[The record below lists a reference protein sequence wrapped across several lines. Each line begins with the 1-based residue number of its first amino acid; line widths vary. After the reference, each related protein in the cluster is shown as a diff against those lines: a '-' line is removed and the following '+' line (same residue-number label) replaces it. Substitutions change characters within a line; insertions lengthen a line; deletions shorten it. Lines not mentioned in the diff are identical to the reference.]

1 MSAHDNDDVIFRL
14 LAFVI
19 MAGCLVLA
27 ASIPDL
33 FADGKSTLAASRG
46 HGGHR
51 FSGARDAAAH
61 HRRAGHRL
69 RDVVAV
75 LQA

>member
-33 FADGKSTLAASRG
+33 FADGKSTLTANL
-46 HGGHR
+46 
-51 FSGARDAAAH
+51 AAALAA
-61 HRRAGHRL
+61 RGTPAP
-69 RDVVAV
+69 
-75 LQA
+75 